1 MEKKNIANGNI
12 FVTIAQQEVKM
23 SVKDN
28 KFDQAVQNVK
38 KRRQERRDRRLD
50 ALEDSLIGDIVAMVR
65 MIFGNPG
72 SRSLR

>member
-1 MEKKNIANGNI
+1 MEKKNVANRNK
-12 FVTIAQQEVKM
+12 FVKIVKEEENM
-23 SVKDN
+23 SVKD
-28 KFDQAVQNVK
+28 KFNQAAQKVK

-50 ALEDSLIGDIVAMVR
+50 ALENSLIGDIASWIR

>member
-1 MEKKNIANGNI
+1 
-12 FVTIAQQEVKM
+12 M
-23 SVKDN
+23 SVKD
-28 KFDQAVQNVK
+28 KFDHAVQKVK

-50 ALEDSLIGDIVAMVR
+50 ALEDSLIGDIAAMIR

>member
-12 FVTIAQQEVKM
+12 FVTIAQKEVKM
-23 SVKDN
+23 SVKD
-28 KFDQAVQNVK
+28 KFNQAVQKVK

-50 ALEDSLIGDIVAMVR
+50 ALEDSLIGDIAAMIR

>member
-1 MEKKNIANGNI
+1 
-12 FVTIAQQEVKM
+12 M

>member
-1 MEKKNIANGNI
+1 
-12 FVTIAQQEVKM
+12 M
-23 SVKDN
+23 SVKDKLN
-28 KFDQAVQNVK
+28 QATQKVK

-50 ALEDSLIGDIVAMVR
+50 ALEDSLLGDIASWIR

>member
-1 MEKKNIANGNI
+1 MEKKNVANRNK
-12 FVTIAQQEVKM
+12 FVTIVKEEENM
-23 SVKDN
+23 SVKD
-28 KFDQAVQNVK
+28 KFNQAAQKVK

-50 ALEDSLIGDIVAMVR
+50 ALENSLIGDIASWIR

>member
-23 SVKDN
+23 SVKD

-38 KRRQERRDRRLD
+38 KCRQERRDRRLD

>member
-1 MEKKNIANGNI
+1 MEKKTLQIVISLLQLQKKEEN
-12 FVTIAQQEVKM
+12 M
-23 SVKDN
+23 SVKDKLN
-28 KFDQAVQNVK
+28 QATEKIK

-50 ALEDSLIGDIVAMVR
+50 ALEDSLIGDIASWIR

>member
-1 MEKKNIANGNI
+1 MEKKNVANRNK
-12 FVTIAQQEVKM
+12 FVTIVKEEENM
-23 SVKDN
+23 SVKD
-28 KFDQAVQNVK
+28 KFNQAAQKVK

-50 ALEDSLIGDIVAMVR
+50 ALEDSLIGDIASWIR